1 MQQCVCVCLSVFN
14 ISNWQSKSYL
24 LKAFI
29 KKTDRKHMFW
39 FVWLWKNS
47 KITINYDKFIVTH
60 KKIPMPH
67 THTKGNITVTK
78 VVIIVVVFR
87 PVFKGTYVW
96 RHSLSDN
103 TINTFII
110 LLHPAETVHVVQIIL
125 VEQQT
130 TLTEIKTRAEQYFTC
145 SEDSDHRIAANS
157 KV

>member
-1 MQQCVCVCLSVFN
+1 M
-14 ISNWQSKSYL
+14 
-24 LKAFI
+24 
-29 KKTDRKHMFW
+29 H
-39 FVWLWKNS
+39 
-47 KITINYDKFIVTH
+47 TH
-60 KKIPMPH
+60 KKNSNATH

-78 VVIIVVVFR
+78 VVVVVVVFR

-110 LLHPAETVHVVQIIL
+110 LLHPAETVRVVQIGL

-130 TLTEIKTRAEQYFTC
+130 TLTEIKTRVEQYFTC